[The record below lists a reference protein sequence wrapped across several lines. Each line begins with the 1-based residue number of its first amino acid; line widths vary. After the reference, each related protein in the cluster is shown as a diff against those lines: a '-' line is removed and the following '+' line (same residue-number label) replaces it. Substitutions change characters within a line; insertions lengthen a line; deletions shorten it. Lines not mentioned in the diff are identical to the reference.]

1 MNPTLVVLKFGS
13 SVLPDRDC
21 LPAVVH
27 EIYRHYRRNEQV
39 LVVVSAIGRH
49 TEALL
54 DAARHWSNPPSPD
67 TALAEL
73 LATGERQSAA
83 LLAMALERAGIA
95 ATLLNPAAIR
105 LTLRGDRLDAMPVDV
120 DVKSIRRALQATPVV
135 VIPGFAGVHED
146 GGTALMGR
154 GGSDLTAVFLAQ
166 ALAAAQCRLVKDV
179 DGIYDR
185 DPAAAIATD
194 ATDDP
199 PHRYREVTYEDAL
212 RVSGALVQPKAIDY
226 LRENERT
233 ARVAGLMQTDGTDIG
248 APATTVCD
256 RPPAAPLKVL
266 LLGLGTV
273 GQGVYDHLQRLGA
286 FFEVIGIHVRD
297 VNKTRDCGLPPG
309 LLSADIG
316 ALLARPYQIVVD
328 VCGDAAQVTAAIE
341 ASLVAGRPAVSA
353 SKRRVAGHGAALSRL
368 AAKNGTRFCYSA
380 AVGGAAPMLEVLEHA
395 LQQGAITRLR
405 GVLNGTCNFVL
416 DRLSQG
422 VAFHTAVSEARRRG
436 FAEANVSRDLHDD
449 DSADKLRILARLAFG
464 AAADAPPIT
473 CEGLSPT
480 SAGHIVGRA
489 EGSVLRQ
496 VATFDPSTGGAI
508 RLERLPAAD
517 YLTGACGEQNRL
529 IISGAEGR
537 EWRVNGKGAG
547 RWPTAEAVLADLLEL
562 HAWLGSRAAKAAP
575 GTADARPRRRR
586 RATAA

>member
-13 SVLPDRDC
+13 SVLADSDC
-21 LPAVVH
+21 LPNAVH
-27 EIYRHYRRNEQV
+27 EIYRHYRRAGQV

-73 LATGERQSAA
+73 LATGEQQSAA
-83 LLAMALERAGIA
+83 LLAMALDRAGIA

-105 LTLRGDRLDAMPVDV
+105 LTLHGDRLDAMPVDV

-135 VIPGFAGVHED
+135 VVPGFAGVHED

-154 GGSDLTAVFLAQ
+154 GGSDLTAVFLAH

-194 ATDDP
+194 AADDP

-212 RVSGALVQPKAIDY
+212 RVSGGLVQPKAIDY
-226 LRENERT
+226 LRENARS
-233 ARVAGLMQTDGTDIG
+233 ARVAGLLQSEGTDIG
-248 APATTVCD
+248 APATTVGD
-256 RPPAAPLKVL
+256 RPPVAPFKVL

-316 ALLARPYQIVVD
+316 ALLARPYQVVVD
-328 VCGDAAQVTAAIE
+328 VCGDAAQATAAIE
-341 ASLVAGRPAVSA
+341 ASLAAGRPAVSA
-353 SKRRVAGHGAALSRL
+353 SKRRVARHGAALNRL
-368 AAKNGTRFCYSA
+368 AVKGGTRFCYAA

-395 LQQGAITRLR
+395 MQQGAITRLR

-416 DRLSQG
+416 ERLSQG
-422 VAFHTAVSEARRRG
+422 VAFHTAVSEARRCG
-436 FAEANVSRDLHDD
+436 FAEANVSRDLHGD

-464 AAADAPPIT
+464 AASDAMPIT
-473 CEGLSPT
+473 CEGLSPAA
-480 SAGHIVGRA
+480 SGHIASRA
-489 EGSVLRQ
+489 GGGVLRQ
-496 VATFDPSTGGAI
+496 VATFDPSQGAGVK
-508 RLERLPAAD
+508 LERLPADD
-517 YLTGACGEQNRL
+517 YLAGACGEQNRL
-529 IISGAEGR
+529 IVSGANGR
-537 EWRVNGKGAG
+537 EWRVSGKGAG
-547 RWPTAEAVLADLLEL
+547 RWPTAEAVLADLLDI
-562 HAWLGSRAAKAAP
+562 HAWLSSRAARASRGLP
-575 GTADARPRRRR
+575 DARPRRRR
-586 RATAA
+586 RAAPA

>member
-1 MNPTLVVLKFGS
+1 MDPTLVVLKFGS
-13 SVLPDRDC
+13 SVLADSAC
-21 LPAVVH
+21 LPNAVH
-27 EIYRHYRRNEQV
+27 EIYRHYRRSGQV
-39 LVVVSAIGRH
+39 LVVVSAIGRQ

-73 LATGERQSAA
+73 LATGEQQSAA
-83 LLAMALERAGIA
+83 LLAMALERAGVA
-95 ATLLNPAAIR
+95 ATLLNPAAIG

-135 VIPGFAGVHED
+135 VVPGFAGVHED

-154 GGSDLTAVFLAQ
+154 GGSDLSAVFLAH
-166 ALAAAQCRLVKDV
+166 ALAAECRLVKDV

-185 DPAAAIATD
+185 DPATAIVTD
-194 ATDDP
+194 AADEP

-212 RVSGALVQPKAIDY
+212 RVSGALVQSKAIDY
-226 LRENERT
+226 MRENNCS
-233 ARVAGLMQTDGTDIG
+233 ARVAGLLQSEGTDIG
-248 APATTVCD
+248 APATAVCD

-286 FFEVIGIHVRD
+286 FFEVIGVHVRD

-309 LLSADIG
+309 LLSADI
-316 ALLARPYQIVVD
+316 AVLLARPYQVVVD
-328 VCGDAAQVTAAIE
+328 VCGDAAQATAAIE
-341 ASLVAGRPAVSA
+341 ASLAAGRPAVSA
-353 SKRRVAGHGAALSRL
+353 SKRRVARHGAAFSRL
-368 AAKNGTRFCYSA
+368 AAKSGTRFCYSA

-395 LQQGAITRLR
+395 MRHGAVTRLR

-436 FAEANVSRDLHDD
+436 FAEANVSRDLQGD

-464 AAADAPPIT
+464 TASDALPIT
-473 CEGLSPT
+473 CEGLSPAA
-480 SAGHIVGRA
+480 SGHIAGRA
-489 EGSVLRQ
+489 GGSVLRQ
-496 VATFDPSTGGAI
+496 VATFDPSQGAGVK
-508 RLERLPAAD
+508 LERLPADD
-517 YLTGACGEQNRL
+517 YLAGACGEQNRL
-529 IISGAEGR
+529 VVSGTHGR

-547 RWPTAEAVLADLLEL
+547 RWPTAEAVLADLLDI
-562 HAWLGSRAAKAAP
+562 HAWLSSQAQKVPDHMRAQ
-575 GTADARPRRRR
+575 RPVCN
-586 RATAA
+586 A